1 MALLRPPKVVLR
13 KSRPT
18 ASGTMA
24 HWSYALTVVL
34 AIAVIGL
41 VGFMKAQLLPDLSN
55 LVFDRYQRLD
65 QRAWDPESPVRI
77 VDVDDDSLARI
88 GQWPWPR
95 TTIAEIVTRLG
106 GLGAA
111 VVAIDIVF
119 AEPDGLSPEQVIA
132 LLPATPS
139 RTLVEQEIKARI
151 PNDAKLAAAIEQT
164 PTVLGAILTQD
175 GHAVDFP
182 TKFGVAA
189 AGDDPIPFLA
199 HFTSAVLPLPI
210 LSAAGAGIGALNWLP
225 DRDQIVRRVPLV
237 LALDKKVVPS
247 LSIEALR
254 VAQGASTVIVRSS
267 NASGQAAYGAHTG
280 VNTIKVGDLEI
291 PTDPQGEL
299 RVRYTRSE
307 PRRFI
312 PAWKLLA
319 GEVDRGEVERRI
331 IVIGTSAAGLRDQRA
346 TPVDISVAGS
356 EIHAQVIEQ
365 VIGGAWLTRP
375 DWAAGAE
382 LILAVVLALAFGM
395 ILPRI
400 SALFGAI
407 GAAAVIALVTWSSW
421 KIFTTDG
428 LLLDP
433 VLPSL
438 SVATAYVACVV
449 WLYRAEQQQ
458 RKFVR
463 ETFGRYVS
471 PEVLERLEED
481 PVRRALGG
489 ESRIVTIMFCDVRGF
504 TSISERH
511 DAQSLTQFMNE
522 YLTPMTDVVLDH
534 GGFLDK
540 YIGDTVMAFWNAPL
554 DDPDHAGHAA
564 GAALAM
570 RNELVALNQ
579 RWASR
584 ADARGEPHQQVR
596 FGIGLATGECS
607 VGNFG
612 SVHRQAYSVL
622 GDHVNLASRL
632 EGATKFYQT
641 DILASE
647 TTRDLAPDLAWL
659 EVDNVRVVGKT
670 QATRIFTLPGDDID
684 PKSADFAALADRH
697 GRLLAAYRSGDFVA
711 AGALAKLARETGPQR
726 LRRLYDFYEQRC
738 LDLERARP
746 DDWSPIT
753 DLKEK

>member
-1 MALLRPPKVVLR
+1 MV
-13 KSRPT
+13 S
-18 ASGTMA
+18 
-24 HWSYALTVVL
+24 
-34 AIAVIGL
+34 AIVAIML
-41 VGFMKAQLLPDLSN
+41 VGLMKARFLPDLSN

-65 QRAWDPESPVRI
+65 QRPWDPALPVRI
-77 VDVDDDSLARI
+77 VDVDDESLTRI

-106 GLGAA
+106 DLGAS
-111 VVAIDIVF
+111 VVAIDIVL

-139 RTLVEQEIKARI
+139 RTVVEQEIKQRV
-151 PNDAKLAAAIEQT
+151 PNDARLAEGIEAT

-175 GHAVDFP
+175 GRAVDFP
-182 TKFGVAA
+182 TKFGIAA

-199 HFTSAVLPLPI
+199 HFTSAVVPLPI
-210 LSAAGAGIGALNWLP
+210 LSSAGAGVGALNWLP
-225 DRDQIVRRVPLV
+225 DRDQIVRRVPVV
-237 LALDKKVVPS
+237 LALGKKIVPS
-247 LSIEALR
+247 LAVEALR

-267 NASGQAAYGAHTG
+267 NASGQSAFGAHTG

-312 PAWKLLA
+312 PAWKVLA
-319 GEVDRGEVERRI
+319 GEVDRGDVERRI
-331 IVIGTSAAGLRDQRA
+331 IVLGTSAAGLRDQRA
-346 TPVDISVAGS
+346 TPVDNSVAGS

-365 VIGGAWLTRP
+365 VLGGAWLTRP
-375 DWAAGAE
+375 DWAGGAE
-382 LILAVVLALAFGM
+382 LVLAFVLALAFGM

-400 SALFGAI
+400 SALSGAI
-407 GAAAVIALVTWSSW
+407 GATTVIGLLVWSSRHE
-421 KIFTTDG
+421 FAADG

-438 SVATAYVACVV
+438 SVSMAYVSCVV
-449 WLYRAEQQQ
+449 WLYRAEQRQ

-471 PEVLERLEED
+471 PEVIERLEED
-481 PVRRALGG
+481 PVKRALGG

-522 YLTPMTDVVLDH
+522 YLTPMTDVVLAH
-534 GGFLDK
+534 GGTIDK

-554 DDPDHAGHAA
+554 DDPDHAVHAA
-564 GAALAM
+564 RAALAM
-570 RNELVALNQ
+570 THELVALNQ
-579 RWASR
+579 RWGSR
-584 ADARGEPHQQVR
+584 ADARGQRHQQVR
-596 FGIGLATGECS
+596 FGIGLATGECC

-612 SVHRQAYSVL
+612 SLHRLAYSVL

-632 EGATKFYQT
+632 EGANKFYQT
-641 DILASE
+641 EILVAE
-647 TTRDLAPDLAWL
+647 ATRNLAPDLPWL
-659 EVDNVRVVGKT
+659 EVDSVRTVGKT
-670 QATRIFTLPGDDID
+670 QATRVFTLAGDDID
-684 PKSADFAALADRH
+684 PKSADFAVLAERH
-697 GRLLAAYRSGDFVA
+697 QRLLAAYRSGDFAFA
-711 AGALAKLARETGPQR
+711 AALARQACVSGPQR